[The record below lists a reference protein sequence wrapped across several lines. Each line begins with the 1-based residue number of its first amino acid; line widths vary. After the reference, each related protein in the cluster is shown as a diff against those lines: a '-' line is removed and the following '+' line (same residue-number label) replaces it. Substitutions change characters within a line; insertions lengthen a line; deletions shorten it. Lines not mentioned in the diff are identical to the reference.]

1 MLVTSCFRA
10 QSSNLRNL
18 YRPPSILRSMATTS
32 NEPPLGSTQSYEAVV
47 RPADLASEIASDTTS
62 DPFPRVLATSRLI
75 AFMEIAA
82 ARIMQPCLDP
92 GQLSVGARLDVSHTA
107 PTPVG
112 GKVTAAAKFLGK
124 EKKLYL
130 FEVFARDEAGE
141 VGRGTHARAI
151 IDAARLEDGAQRRL
165 QAPVV

>member
-1 MLVTSCFRA
+1 
-10 QSSNLRNL
+10 
-18 YRPPSILRSMATTS
+18 
-32 NEPPLGSTQSYEAVV
+32 
-47 RPADLASEIASDTTS
+47 
-62 DPFPRVLATSRLI
+62 
-75 AFMEIAA
+75 
-82 ARIMQPCLDP
+82 MQPCLDP

-141 VGRGTHARAI
+141 VGCGTHARAI